1 MHLLSLCEL
10 RIASVEG
17 KEKTEERHDKLSRV
31 AVVFSEG
38 ELVQSP
44 WIISLLQCLVPHF
57 SIDLLTEYPAEV
69 NIEGVTNH
77 YAHPHAINN
86 ESKPVLPDGIKQ
98 CIKRVPPVY
107 RLLLRVHQTY
117 RKIKGIG
124 PLYRHVHGLPQW
136 GTPEFVSLFAQRC
149 TPQLCDGVIA
159 VDVKELIICHQVVTG
174 VPIIYYSFELFYR
187 GHPEIS
193 PRHLAP
199 LKDAE
204 ADAFKDVAAVIIQ
217 DEERARF
224 LWQDNQRPYEPEKV
238 ILFPVSYMGQAAVR
252 RSDYFRTLY
261 PELAR
266 QRLLV
271 QMGSI
276 KKCRRSNELIEIA
289 AMCPEQYA
297 MIFHGFTEE
306 STRRALESNRLTRCR
321 LSQPVPFGDIEKV
334 AAGADIGLVFY
345 FDNNFNDRLVAHASS
360 QFALFMKCG
369 VPVLAGN
376 VGSLSRIVR
385 QYNCGI
391 VVEDLANLFKAADQ
405 IMADYE
411 TYSHNAVRC
420 FEGEHQLRHYCK
432 TLVDRL
438 TELCR

>member
-1 MHLLSLCEL
+1 ME
-10 RIASVEG
+10 
-17 KEKTEERHDKLSRV
+17 EKTEAKQDKLSRV
-31 AVVFSEG
+31 AFVFSEG
-38 ELVQSP
+38 ELVQRT
-44 WIISLLQCLVPHF
+44 WIISLLQCLVPYF
-57 SIDLLTEYPAEV
+57 SVDLLTEYPAEV
-69 NIEGVTNH
+69 SIEGVTNH

-86 ESKPVLPDGIKQ
+86 ESKPIIPVGVRK
-98 CIKRVPPVY
+98 CIKKIPLVY
-107 RLLLRVHQTY
+107 YLLKTIRLHLVQKLVQIY
-117 RKIKGIG
+117 RKKKGIG

-136 GTPEFVSLFAQRC
+136 GTPEFVSLVVQRC
-149 TPQLCDGVIA
+149 TLQLCDAVIA
-159 VDVKELIICHQVVTG
+159 VDVKELIICHQVVTE

-187 GHPEIS
+187 GHPEFF

-204 ADAFKDVAAVIIQ
+204 AIAFKDVAAVIIQ

-266 QRLLV
+266 QRVLV
-271 QMGSI
+271 QMGNI
-276 KKCRRSNELIEIA
+276 TKCRRSNELIEKA
-289 AMCPEQYA
+289 ATCPEQYA
-297 MIFHGFTEE
+297 MIFHGFADEF
-306 STRRALESNRLTRCR
+306 TRRAFESNHLIRCR
-321 LSQPVPFGDIEKV
+321 LSQPVPFWDVEKV

-345 FDNNFNDRLVAHASS
+345 FDNNFNDRLIAHASAT
-360 QFALFMKCG
+360 FAMFMKCG

-391 VVEDLANLFKAADQ
+391 VVEDLADLFRAADQ
-405 IMADYE
+405 IMADYD
-411 TYSHNAVRC
+411 TYSNNAVRC
-420 FEGEHQLRHYCK
+420 FEGEHQLKHYCK
-432 TLVDRL
+432 NLIDRL
-438 TELCR
+438 KELCECSR